1 MQSNTRINSEF
12 FLQYKDKFE
21 LKRIRILKK
30 TREWE
35 LVISLKGLILISELN
50 KIEAQISEYYGLNRV
65 RTVIEDSLVSIGAEE
80 FIASHWEDLKS
91 VIIANNPSFTGF
103 LMNTNLHHENST
115 LKLIVA
121 SKEAASYLISKKC
134 HSIVAQYIKD
144 YFNINSQV
152 LICFNEE
159 DKLCSDEYMKCYLE
173 EENKIVAEALKPSQ
187 GNKDGKDKAKER
199 KDAIIMGRVFNDIPI
214 SIVSI
219 TEDSGRVAIQG
230 SIFNTEVKTLNN
242 GKTIIVFN
250 ITDNTN
256 SITAKIFIKEEN
268 DTAKLVENITNGR
281 YVRVKGDIQYDTY
294 IKELVI
300 FPNNIVEA
308 EKTIRLDNS
317 DEKRVELHA
326 HTGMSSMDGI
336 CSATDL
342 VKRAKEWGHKAI
354 AITDHGVVQAF
365 PEAYEASKK
374 HGVKVIY
381 GVEAYFV
388 NDGAPIVYNSGSRSF
403 DDEFI
408 VFDIETTGLYP
419 MKDRITE
426 IGAVKI
432 RQGQL
437 VDRFSELI
445 NPEMPI
451 PDNITK
457 LTGITNAMV
466 RDKDTIKE
474 VLPRFLEFV
483 GSSPLIAHNASF
495 DCGFIRAKAG
505 ELGLTVSN
513 VSIDTLQLSRMLLP
527 ELKKHKLN
535 LVCEHLGISLENHH
549 RAADDAEATAQMM
562 LKFIE
567 IMRDKGIQNVE
578 DINKL
583 ASGEGSYKKL
593 DSYHIILLVK
603 NMTGLRNLYKLI
615 SMAHLDYFY
624 KKPRIP
630 KSLLMQ
636 YREGLIIGSACEAGE
651 VFRSMLNNADENT
664 ITENARFYD
673 YLEIQ
678 PNGNNEFLF
687 RNGKLANKGELEA
700 INKRIV
706 ELGKKLNKLV
716 VATGDVHFLEPED
729 EVYRRII
736 MAGQGY
742 SDADEQAPLY
752 FKSTDEMLE
761 EFKYLGKEIAHSVV
775 IENPNKI
782 LEQIDD
788 IIPIP
793 EQTYPPKIEGAEDQ
807 IREMTMTKVHS
818 VYGEVLPEV
827 VVKRLDKEL
836 NSIIN
841 NGYAVLYLIAQ
852 KLVAKSLKDGYL
864 VGSRGSVGSSFVATM
879 CDITE
884 VNPLPPH
891 YLCPNCKHSHFFLDG
906 SVESG
911 ADLTDMDCPKCG
923 TVLRKEG
930 HDIPFEMF
938 LGFDGDKEP
947 DIDLNFAGEYQP
959 EAHKYTEELFG
970 KGYVSRAGTI
980 GTIADKTAYGYIIK
994 YYEAKGIKV
1003 NSAEMNRLIQGC
1015 TGIKRTTG
1023 QHPGGVMIVP
1033 NYTDI
1038 YNFTPIQRPADD
1050 TGSSIITTHF
1060 DYHSISGRLLKLDIL
1075 GHDVPSIIRMLEDIT
1090 GFGVNNIPLDD
1101 PKTMS
1106 LFTTTEALNANL
1118 DEIDCKV
1125 GSLGIPEFGTK
1136 FVRQMLI
1143 DTQPKTFAELVRI
1156 SGLSHGTDVWL
1167 NNAQDLIKSGTTN
1180 LKGVISTR
1188 DDIMLFLLHKGVK
1201 PKTSFKIA
1209 EDVRKGKGLTAEY
1222 EEAMREQ
1229 SIPDWYIQSCKTV
1242 KYLFPKAH
1250 ATAYVM
1256 MSFRIAYYKINYPE
1270 AFYATYFTVKLD
1282 DFDADML
1289 TRGIDVVK
1297 AKWIEID
1304 RLGNN
1309 ATTKEKNL
1317 MTLLE
1322 SVYEMYSRGIK
1333 LLPVDL
1339 YKSDASKFIVT
1350 ENGILPPLGSLQ
1362 GVGTNAAQNIVNT
1375 RQDSNYISMDDL
1387 RERAKVSK
1395 TVIEIM
1401 KNHGCLSGI
1410 PESNQLS
1417 LFSAGGGLEV

>member
-1 MQSNTRINSEF
+1 MQKDTKLESNL
-12 FLQYKDKFE
+12 FLQYRDKFE
-21 LKRIRILKK
+21 LKKIKILKK
-30 TREWE
+30 AREWE
-35 LVISLKGLILISELN
+35 LVISLKRLVSISELN
-50 KIEAQISEYYGLNRV
+50 KIEAQVTEHYGLSRTRITIEESSV
-65 RTVIEDSLVSIGAEE
+65 RIDIDE
-80 FIASHWEDLKS
+80 FIDSHWEDLKS
-91 VIIANNPSFTGF
+91 AIIANNPSFTGF
-103 LMNTNLHHENST
+103 LMNSEISHENNT
-115 LKLIVA
+115 IKLIA
-121 SKEAASYLISKKC
+121 PSKEAAEYLTSRKC
-134 HSIVAQYIKD
+134 HSIAAQYIKD
-144 YFNINSQV
+144 YFNIDAQV
-152 LICFNEE
+152 VICFNEE
-159 DKLCSDEYMKCYLE
+159 EMLCSDEYLKCYFE
-173 EENKIVAEALKPSQ
+173 EENKIVAEALKPKKGDSR
-187 GNKDGKDKAKER
+187 KDNTKER
-199 KDAIIMGRVFNDIPI
+199 KDAVIMGRPFNDIPI
-214 SIVSI
+214 SIASI

-242 GKTIIVFN
+242 GKTIIIFN

-256 SITAKIFIKEEN
+256 SITGKIFIREEN
-268 DTAKLVENITNGR
+268 DTAKLVENIKDGR
-281 YVRVKGDIQYDTY
+281 YVRIKGDIQYDQF

-300 FPNNIVEA
+300 FPNSIIEA
-308 EKTIRLDNS
+308 EKTVRLDNA
-317 DEKRVELHA
+317 EGKRVELHA
-326 HTGMSSMDGI
+326 HTGMSTMDGVS
-336 CSATDL
+336 SATDL
-342 VKRAKEWGHKAI
+342 IKRAKEWGHKGI
-354 AITDHGVVQAF
+354 AITDHGVVQAY

-374 HGVKVIY
+374 YGIKVIY
-381 GVEAYFV
+381 GVEGYFV
-388 NDGAPIVYNSGSRSF
+388 NDGIPIVYNPGRIRL
-403 DDEFI
+403 DNELI
-408 VFDIETTGLYP
+408 VFDLETTGLSP
-419 MKDRITE
+419 IRDRITE

-432 RQGQL
+432 KQGKIT
-437 VDRFSELI
+437 DEFSELI
-445 NPEMPI
+445 NPEIPI

-457 LTGITNAMV
+457 LTGITDAMV
-466 RDKDTIKE
+466 KDKETIKE
-474 VLPRFLEFV
+474 ILPRFLEFV
-483 GSSPLIAHNASF
+483 GDSPLIAHNAGF
-495 DCGFIRAKAG
+495 DSGFIRAKAG
-505 ELGLTVSN
+505 ELGLN
-513 VSIDTLQLSRMLLP
+513 VDNVVIDTLQLSRILLP

-535 LVCEHLGISLENHH
+535 IVCEHLGISLENHH
-549 RAADDAEATAQMM
+549 RAADDAAATAEIM

-567 IMRDKGIQNVE
+567 MMKDKGIKDVA
-578 DINKL
+578 DINSL
-583 ASGEGSYKKL
+583 ASSAESYKSKE
-593 DSYHIILLVK
+593 SYHIILLVK
-603 NMTGLRNLYKLI
+603 NMTGLRNLYQLVSK
-615 SMAHLDYFY
+615 AHLDCFY

-651 VFRSMLNNADENT
+651 VFRNILNNLDENT

-678 PNGNNEFLF
+678 PNGNNEFLL
-687 RNGKLANKGELEA
+687 RNGKLSNKGQLDA

-706 ELGKKLNKLV
+706 ELGRKLNKPV

-729 EVYRRII
+729 EIYRRII

-752 FKSTDEMLE
+752 FKSTDEMLQ
-761 EFKYLGKEIAHSVV
+761 EFKYLGEETAVKVV
-775 IENPNKI
+775 VENPNKI

-793 EQTYPPKIEGAEDQ
+793 EETYPPKIEGAEEQ
-807 IREMTMTKVHS
+807 IREMTMKKAHLM
-818 VYGEVLPEV
+818 YGDVLPEV
-827 VVKRLDKEL
+827 VEKRLEKEL

-841 NGYAVLYLIAQ
+841 HGYAVLYLIAQ
-852 KLVAKSLKDGYL
+852 KLVTKSLSDGYL

-891 YLCPNCKHSHFFLDG
+891 YLCPKCKYVHFFLDG
-906 SVESG
+906 SVASG
-911 ADLTDMDCPKCG
+911 ADLPDNICPECG
-923 TVLRKEG
+923 TVLKKEG

-970 KGYVSRAGTI
+970 KGYVFRAGTI
-980 GTIADKTAYGYIIK
+980 GTIAEKTAYGYIKK
-994 YYEAKGIKV
+994 YYEEKGIKV
-1003 NSAEMNRLIQGC
+1003 NNAEMNRLIKGC

-1038 YNFTPIQRPADD
+1038 FNFTPIQRPADD
-1050 TGSSIITTHF
+1050 TTSSIITTHF

-1090 GFGVNNIPLDD
+1090 GFSVNNIPLDD
-1101 PKTMS
+1101 QKTMS
-1106 LFTTTEALNANL
+1106 LFTSTEALGINL

-1136 FVRQMLI
+1136 FVRQMLM

-1167 NNAQDLIKSGTTN
+1167 NNAQDLIKNGTTT

-1188 DDIMLFLLHKGVK
+1188 DDIMLFLIYKGVAN
-1201 PKTSFKIA
+1201 KTSFKIA
-1209 EDVRKGKGLTAEY
+1209 ENVRKGKGLTPEY
-1222 EEAMREQ
+1222 EKDMREHD
-1229 SIPDWYIQSCKTV
+1229 IPDWYIQSCKTV

-1256 MSFRIAYYKINYPE
+1256 MSFRIAYYKVYYPE
-1270 AFYATYFTVKLD
+1270 AFYATYYTVKLD
-1282 DFDADML
+1282 DFDADLM
-1289 TRGIDVVK
+1289 TKGIDAIK

-1309 ATTKEKNL
+1309 ATAKEKNL

-1322 SVYEMYSRGIK
+1322 SVYEMYLRDIK
-1333 LLPVDL
+1333 LLKVDL
-1339 YKSDASKFIVT
+1339 YKSDANKFTVT
-1350 ENGILPPLGSLQ
+1350 EDGILPPLASLQ
-1362 GVGTNAAQNIVNT
+1362 GVGTSAAQNIAAA
-1375 RQDSNYISMDDL
+1375 RQESSFISMDDL

-1395 TVIEIM
+1395 TVVEIL
-1401 KNHGCLSGI
+1401 KNHGCLNGL

-1417 LFSAGGGLEV
+1417 LFSAGGVLEV

>member
-1 MQSNTRINSEF
+1 MQSSMKKESDF
-12 FLQYKDKFE
+12 FLRYQDKFE
-21 LKRIRILKK
+21 LKKIRIMKK
-30 TREWE
+30 VREWE
-35 LVISLKGLILISELN
+35 IIIGLKELISISELC
-50 KIEAQISEYYGLNRV
+50 KIEAQISDYYGLNKVRV
-65 RTVIEDSLVSIGAEE
+65 VVEESAVKIGIDK
-80 FIASHWEDLKS
+80 FIDSHWEDLKS
-91 VIIANNPSFTGF
+91 VIITNNPSFTGF
-103 LMNTNLHHENST
+103 LMNTVIYHENGT
-115 LKLIVA
+115 IKLKAA
-121 SKEAASYLISKKC
+121 SKEAAGYLMSKKC
-134 HSIVAQYIKD
+134 HSIVAQYIKN
-144 YFNINSQV
+144 YFNIDSQV
-152 LICFNEE
+152 VICFNEE
-159 DKLCSDEYMKCYLE
+159 EKLCSDEYLKCYFE
-173 EENKIVAEALKPSQ
+173 EENKIVAEALKPKK
-187 GNKDGKDKAKER
+187 GDNGKDKAKER
-199 KDAIIMGRVFNDIPI
+199 KDAVIMGRPFNDIPVSI
-214 SIVSI
+214 SSI
-219 TEDSGRVAIQG
+219 TEDSGRVTIQG

-242 GKTIIVFN
+242 GKTIIIFN

-256 SITAKIFIKEEN
+256 SITAKIFIREEN

-281 YVRVKGDIQYDTY
+281 YVRIKGDIQYDQF

-300 FPNNIVEA
+300 FPNNILEA
-308 EKTIRLDNS
+308 EKTVRLDNAE
-317 DEKRVELHA
+317 EKRIELHA
-326 HTGMSSMDGI
+326 HTGMSAMDGI

-342 VKRAKEWGHKAI
+342 IKRAKEWGHKAI

-381 GVEAYFV
+381 GVEGYFV
-388 NDGAPIVYNSGSRSF
+388 NDGVPIVYNPGSRSF

-408 VFDIETTGLYP
+408 VFDIETTGLSSA
-419 MKDRITE
+419 KDKITE

-432 RQGQL
+432 RQGKL

-445 NPEMPI
+445 NPQIPI

-457 LTGITNAMV
+457 LTGITDAMV
-466 RDKDTIKE
+466 KDKETIKE
-474 VLPRFLEFV
+474 ILPRFLKFA
-483 GSSPLIAHNASF
+483 GDSPLIAHNAGF

-505 ELGLTVSN
+505 ELGLTVGN
-513 VSIDTLQLSRMLLP
+513 VVIDTLQLSRILLP

-535 LVCEHLGISLENHH
+535 IVCEHLGISLENHH
-549 RAADDAEATAQMM
+549 RAADDAEATAEMM

-567 IMRDKGIQNVE
+567 MMQDKGIKDVA
-578 DINKL
+578 DINRL
-583 ASGEGSYKKL
+583 ATAEGSYKAKE
-593 DSYHIILLVK
+593 SYHIILLVK
-603 NMTGLRNLYKLI
+603 NMTGLKNLYKLI

-636 YREGLIIGSACEAGE
+636 YRDGLIIGSACEAGE
-651 VFRSMLNNADENT
+651 VFRNILNNSDENT
-664 ITENARFYD
+664 ILENARFYD

-678 PNGNNEFLF
+678 PSGNNEFLL
-687 RNGKLANKGELEA
+687 RNGKLSNKGQLEA
-700 INKRIV
+700 INKRIL
-706 ELGKKLNKLV
+706 ELGRKLNKPV
-716 VATGDVHFLEPED
+716 VGTGDVHFLEPED

-761 EFKYLGKEIAHSVV
+761 EFNYLGKETAYNVV
-775 IENPNKI
+775 VENPNRI
-782 LEQIDD
+782 LEQIED

-793 EQTYPPKIEGAEDQ
+793 EETYPPKIEGAEEQ
-807 IREMTMTKVHS
+807 IREMTMKKVHQL
-818 VYGEVLPEV
+818 YGEELPEV
-827 VVKRLDKEL
+827 VVKRLEKEL

-852 KLVAKSLKDGYL
+852 KLVAKSLSDGYL

-891 YLCPNCKHSHFFLDG
+891 YLCPKCKYVHFFLDG
-906 SVESG
+906 SIESG
-911 ADLTDMDCPKCG
+911 ADLSDKNCPECG
-923 TVLRKEG
+923 TILKKEG

-970 KGYVSRAGTI
+970 KGYVFRAGTI
-980 GTIADKTAYGYIIK
+980 GTIAEKTAYGYIKK
-994 YYEAKGIKV
+994 YYEEKSIKV
-1003 NSAEMNRLIQGC
+1003 NNAEMNRLVQGC

-1050 TGSSIITTHF
+1050 TGSNIITTHF

-1090 GFGVNNIPLDD
+1090 GFGVNDIPLDD
-1101 PKTMS
+1101 QKTMS
-1106 LFTTTEALNANL
+1106 LFTSTEALGISL

-1167 NNAQDLIKSGTTN
+1167 NNAQDLIRNGTTT
-1180 LKGVISTR
+1180 LKGVIATR
-1188 DDIMLFLLHKGVK
+1188 DDIMLFLIYKGVK

-1209 EDVRKGKGLTAEY
+1209 ENVRKGKGLTAEY

-1229 SIPDWYIQSCKTV
+1229 NIPDWYIQSCKTV

-1256 MSFRIAYYKINYPE
+1256 MSFRVAYYKVNYPE
-1270 AFYATYFTVKLD
+1270 AFYATYYTVKLD
-1282 DFDADML
+1282 DFDADLL
-1289 TRGIDVVK
+1289 TKGVDAVK
-1297 AKWIEID
+1297 EKWIELD

-1322 SVYEMYSRGIK
+1322 SVYEMYLRGIK

-1339 YKSDASKFIVT
+1339 YKSDANKFLVT
-1350 ENGILPPLGSLQ
+1350 EEGILPPLGSLQ
-1362 GVGTNAAQNIVNT
+1362 GVGASAAQNIVNT
-1375 RQDSNYISMDDL
+1375 RAESSFISMDDL

-1395 TVIEIM
+1395 TVIEIL
-1401 KNHGCLSGI
+1401 KNHGCLKGL

-1417 LFSAGGGLEV
+1417 LFSTI

>member
-1 MQSNTRINSEF
+1 MLSGAKLNSEF

-21 LKRIRILKK
+21 LKKIRIMKK
-30 TREWE
+30 AREWE
-35 LVISLKGLILISELN
+35 LVISLKSLISISELN
-50 KIEAQISEYYGLNRV
+50 KIEKQIAGYCGLNGV
-65 RTVIEDSLVSIGAEE
+65 RMIIEESAVNIGADE

-103 LMNTNLHHENST
+103 LMDSSVYNENGT
-115 LKLIVA
+115 IKLKVA
-121 SKEAASYLISKKC
+121 SKEAASYLMSKKC

-144 YFNINSQV
+144 YFNIEAQV
-152 LICFNEE
+152 MICFNEE
-159 DKLCSDEYMKCYLE
+159 ERLCSDEYLKCYIE
-173 EENKIVAEALKPSQ
+173 EENKIVAEALKN
-187 GNKDGKDKAKER
+187 NKSDSKDKAKER
-199 KDAIIMGRVFNDIPI
+199 KDAVIMGRPFNDIPI
-214 SIVSI
+214 SIAAI
-219 TEDSGRVAIQG
+219 TEASGRVTIQG

-242 GKTIIVFN
+242 GKTIIIFN

-256 SITAKIFIKEEN
+256 SITAKIFCKEEN
-268 DTAKLVENITNGR
+268 DTAKLIDNITNGR
-281 YVRVKGDIQYDTY
+281 YVRIKGDIQYDQF

-308 EKTIRLDNS
+308 EKAVRLDTS
-317 DEKRVELHA
+317 EEKRVELHA

-342 VKRAKEWGHKAI
+342 IKRAKAWGHKAI
-354 AITDHGVVQAF
+354 AITDHGVVQAY

-374 HGVKVIY
+374 HGIKVIY
-381 GVEAYFV
+381 GVEGYFV
-388 NDGAPIVYNSGSRSF
+388 NDGVPIVYNPGSRSF
-403 DDEFI
+403 DDELV

-426 IGAVKI
+426 IGAVKVK
-432 RQGQL
+432 QGQ
-437 VDRFSELI
+437 VIDRFSELI
-445 NPEMPI
+445 NPEIPI
-451 PDNITK
+451 PDNIIK
-457 LTGITNAMV
+457 LTGITDVMV
-466 RDKDTIKE
+466 KGKDTIKE
-474 VLPRFLEFV
+474 VLPRFLEFA
-483 GSSPLIAHNASF
+483 GDAPLVAHNASF
-495 DCGFIRAKAG
+495 DTGFIRAKAR
-505 ELGLTVSN
+505 EMGLEVNN
-513 VSIDTLQLSRMLLP
+513 VVIDTLQLSRKLLT

-535 LVCEHLGISLENHH
+535 LVCEYLGISLDNHH
-549 RAADDAEATAQMM
+549 RAADDAEATAGVM

-567 IMRDKGIQNVE
+567 IMRDKGIN
-578 DINKL
+578 DISEINRL
-583 ASGEGSYKKL
+583 ASGEDSYKAKE
-593 DSYHIILLVK
+593 SYHIVLLVK
-603 NMTGLRNLYKLI
+603 NMIGLKNLYKLI
-615 SMAHLDYFY
+615 SMAHLDFFY
-624 KKPRIP
+624 KKPRLT
-630 KSLLMQ
+630 KSVLMQ

-651 VFRSMLNNADENT
+651 IFRNILNNADDNT
-664 ITENARFYD
+664 IMENARFYD

-678 PNGNNEFLF
+678 PSGNNEFLL

-700 INKRIV
+700 INKRII
-706 ELGKKLNKLV
+706 ELGRKLQKPV

-761 EFKYLGKEIAHSVV
+761 EFKYLGKETAYEAVV
-775 IENPNKI
+775 TNPNRI
-782 LEQIDD
+782 LEQIED

-793 EQTYPPKIEGAEDQ
+793 EETYPPKIEGAEEQ
-807 IREMTMTKVHS
+807 IRDMTMKKVHE
-818 VYGEVLPEV
+818 VYGEELPEV
-827 VVKRLDKEL
+827 VVKRLEKEL

-852 KLVAKSLKDGYL
+852 KLVAKSLNDGYL

-879 CDITE
+879 SGITE

-891 YLCPNCKHSHFFLDG
+891 YLCPNCKYSHFILDG
-906 SVESG
+906 SIESG
-911 ADLTDMDCPKCG
+911 ADLPDDNCPKCG
-923 TVLRKEG
+923 TVLIKEG

-938 LGFDGDKEP
+938 LGFEGDKEP

-970 KGYVSRAGTI
+970 KGYVFRAGTI
-980 GTIADKTAYGYIIK
+980 GTIAEKTAYGYIKK
-994 YYEAKGIKV
+994 YFDEKGLKV
-1003 NSAEMNRLIQGC
+1003 NNAEMNRLVQGC

-1101 PKTMS
+1101 QKTMS
-1106 LFTTTEALNANL
+1106 LFTSSEALGVSL
-1118 DEIDCKV
+1118 DEIDCQV

-1167 NNAQDLIKSGTTN
+1167 NNAQDLIKNGTTN

-1188 DDIMLFLLHKGVK
+1188 DDIMLFLIYKGVK

-1209 EDVRKGKGLTAEY
+1209 EDVRKGKGVKPEY
-1222 EEAMREQ
+1222 EEAMKEQ
-1229 SIPDWYIQSCKTV
+1229 GIPDWYIQSCKTV

-1256 MSFRIAYYKINYPE
+1256 MSFRIAYYKVYYPE

-1282 DFDADML
+1282 DFDADLMA
-1289 TRGIDVVK
+1289 RGVDAVK

-1322 SVYEMYSRGIK
+1322 SVYEMYLRGIK

-1339 YKSDASKFIVT
+1339 YKSHASKFLVT
-1350 ENGILPPLGSLQ
+1350 EEGILPPLGSLQ
-1362 GVGTNAAQNIVNT
+1362 GVGVNAAQNIVNT
-1375 RQDSNYISMDDL
+1375 RQESSFISMDDL

-1401 KNHGCLSGI
+1401 KNHGCLNGL

-1417 LFSAGGGLEV
+1417 LFSAGVGLEA

>member
-1 MQSNTRINSEF
+1 MQSSTKLNSDF

-21 LKRIRILKK
+21 LKKIRIMKK
-30 TREWE
+30 AREWE
-35 LVISLKGLILISELN
+35 LIIGLKGLISISELN
-50 KIEAQISEYYGLNRV
+50 KIENRIAEYYELNRV
-65 RTVIEDSLVSIGAEE
+65 HIVIEESAVRIGADE
-80 FIASHWEDLKS
+80 FVDSHWEDLKS

-103 LMNTNLHHENST
+103 LMDTKIEHENNAI
-115 LKLIVA
+115 KLTA
-121 SKEAASYLISKKC
+121 PSKEAASYLMSKKC

-144 YFNINSQV
+144 YFNINLQV
-152 LICFNEE
+152 MICFNEE
-159 DKLCSDEYMKCYLE
+159 EKLCSEDYLKCYLE
-173 EENKIVAEALKPSQ
+173 EENRIVAEALKP
-187 GNKDGKDKAKER
+187 NKSDNSKDRAKER
-199 KDAIIMGRVFNDIPI
+199 KDAVIMGRPFNDIP
-214 SIVSI
+214 VSI
-219 TEDSGRVAIQG
+219 SSIKEDSGRVAVQG

-242 GKTIIVFN
+242 GKTIIIFN

-281 YVRVKGDIQYDTY
+281 YVRIKGDIQYDQF

-300 FPNNIVEA
+300 FPQSIVEA
-308 EKTIRLDNS
+308 EKTVRMDTS
-317 DEKRVELHA
+317 EEKRIELHA
-326 HTGMSSMDGI
+326 HTGMSTMDGI
-336 CSATDL
+336 CGASDL
-342 VKRAKEWGHKAI
+342 VKRAKAWGHKAI

-365 PEAYEASKK
+365 PEAFEASKK
-374 HGVKVIY
+374 HGLKVIY
-381 GVEAYFV
+381 GVEGYFV
-388 NDGAPIVYNSGSRSF
+388 NDGAPIVYNPGSRSL

-408 VFDIETTGLYP
+408 VFDIETTGLSSI
-419 MKDRITE
+419 KDRITE

-432 RQGQL
+432 RQGKL

-445 NPEMPI
+445 NPGIPI
-451 PDNITK
+451 PDNIVK
-457 LTGITNAMV
+457 LTGITDEMV
-466 RDKDTIKE
+466 KDKETIKE
-474 VLPRFLEFV
+474 ILPKFLEFV
-483 GSSPLIAHNASF
+483 GDSPLVAHNASF

-505 ELGLTVSN
+505 ELGVTLSN
-513 VSIDTLQLSRMLLP
+513 VVIDTLQLSRILLP

-535 LVCEHLGISLENHH
+535 IICDHLGISLENHH
-549 RAADDAEATAQMM
+549 RAADDAEATSLVM
-562 LKFIE
+562 LKFVE
-567 IMRDKGIQNVE
+567 MMKDKGIHNVG

-583 ASGEGSYKKL
+583 ASAEGSYKKL
-593 DSYHIILLVK
+593 ESYHIILLVK
-603 NMTGLRNLYKLI
+603 NMTGLKNLYKLI

-630 KSLLMQ
+630 KSVLMQ

-651 VFRSMLNNADENT
+651 VFRSILNNADENT
-664 ITENARFYD
+664 IIENARFYD

-678 PNGNNEFLF
+678 PNGNNEFLL
-687 RNGKLANKGELEA
+687 RNGKLSSKEQLET
-700 INKRIV
+700 INKRII
-706 ELGKKLNKLV
+706 ELGRKLNKLV

-729 EVYRRII
+729 EIYRRII

-752 FKSTDEMLE
+752 FKSTNEMLE
-761 EFKYLGKEIAHSVV
+761 EFKYLGKETANAVV
-775 IENPNKI
+775 VENPNKI
-782 LEQIDD
+782 LEQIED

-793 EQTYPPKIEGAEDQ
+793 EETYPPKIEGAEGQ
-807 IREMTMTKVHS
+807 IKEMTMKKAHAL
-818 VYGEVLPEV
+818 YGEELPEV
-827 VVKRLDKEL
+827 VVKRLEKEL

-852 KLVAKSLKDGYL
+852 KLVTKSLSDGYL

-891 YLCPNCKHSHFFLDG
+891 YLCPDCKHVEFFLDG
-906 SVESG
+906 SVASG
-911 ADLTDMDCPKCG
+911 ADLQDKNCPECG
-923 TVLRKEG
+923 AVYRKEG

-938 LGFDGDKEP
+938 LGFEGDKEP

-970 KGYVSRAGTI
+970 KGYVFRAGTI
-980 GTIADKTAYGYIIK
+980 GTIAEKTAYGYIKK
-994 YYEAKGIKV
+994 YYEERGIKV
-1003 NSAEMNRLIQGC
+1003 NNAEMNRLVQGC

-1033 NYTDI
+1033 NYTEI
-1038 YNFTPIQRPADD
+1038 YNFTPIQHPADD

-1090 GFGVNNIPLDD
+1090 GTNVYDIPLDD
-1101 PKTMS
+1101 RKTMS
-1106 LFTTTEALNANL
+1106 LFTSAEALGINL
-1118 DEIDCKV
+1118 DEIDCQV

-1136 FVRQMLI
+1136 FVRQMLM

-1167 NNAQDLIKSGTTN
+1167 NNAQDLIKAGTTN

-1188 DDIMLFLLHKGVK
+1188 DDIMLYLIQKGVAN
-1201 PKTSFKIA
+1201 KTSFKIA
-1209 EDVRKGKGLTAEY
+1209 ENVRKGKGLTPEY
-1222 EEAMREQ
+1222 EEDMRAHDV
-1229 SIPDWYIQSCKTV
+1229 PDWYIQSCKTV

-1256 MSFRIAYYKINYPE
+1256 MSFRVAYYKVYYPE
-1270 AFYATYFTVKLD
+1270 AFYATYYTVKLD
-1282 DFDADML
+1282 DFDADLL
-1289 TRGIDVVK
+1289 TKGIDAVK

-1322 SVYEMYSRGIK
+1322 SVYEMYLRGIK

-1339 YKSDASKFIVT
+1339 YKSDASKFLVT
-1350 ENGILPPLGSLQ
+1350 EEGILPPLGSLQ
-1362 GVGTNAAQNIVNT
+1362 GVGTNAAQNIVNA
-1375 RQDSNYISMDDL
+1375 RQESSFISMDDI

-1395 TVIEIM
+1395 TVIEIL
-1401 KNHGCLSGI
+1401 KNHGCLKDL

-1417 LFSAGGGLEV
+1417 LFSNI

>member
-1 MQSNTRINSEF
+1 MDKSF
-12 FLQYKDKFE
+12 FLQYKDRFE
-21 LKRIRILKK
+21 IKRIRVMKK
-30 TREWE
+30 AKEWE
-35 LVISLKGLILISELN
+35 LCINLKELVPLPELN
-50 KIEAQISEYYGLNRV
+50 GIEAQIAEFYGLNRA
-65 RTVIEDSLVSIGAEE
+65 RLVVEASTLDVNPAGLAM
-80 FIASHWEDLKS
+80 SHWEELKKILS
-91 VIIANNPSFTGF
+91 VNNPSFTGF
-103 LMNTNLHHENST
+103 LMDSSIQLEEGHVRLNVPSR
-115 LKLIVA
+115 
-121 SKEAASYLISKKC
+121 EAADYLASRKC
-134 HSIVAQYIKD
+134 GNILSQYLKD
-144 YFNINSQV
+144 YFNIDSRV
-152 LICFNEE
+152 TICFNEE
-159 DKLCSDEYMKCYLE
+159 DKLCAEEYLKCYFE
-173 EENKIVAEALKPSQ
+173 EENKIVSELLKPKN
-187 GNKDGKDKAKER
+187 GGKDKAKER
-199 KDAIIMGRVFNDIPI
+199 NDIVIMGRAFNDIP
-214 SIVSI
+214 VSI
-219 TEDSGRVAIQG
+219 SSIAEDSGRVTIQG
-230 SIFNTEVKTLNN
+230 TIFNTEVKNLNN
-242 GKTIIVFN
+242 GKTIIIFN

-268 DTAKLVENITNGR
+268 DTAKLVENITKDR
-281 YVRVKGDIQYDTY
+281 YVRIKGDIQYDTF

-300 FPNNIVEA
+300 FPINIVEA
-308 EKTIRLDNS
+308 TRIIRTDNS
-317 DEKRVELHA
+317 EEKRIELHA
-326 HTGMSSMDGI
+326 HTGMSTMDGI

-342 VKRAKEWGHKAI
+342 ILRAKTWGHKAI
-354 AITDHGVVQAF
+354 AITDHGVVQAY
-365 PEAYEASKK
+365 PEAFEASKK

-381 GVEAYFV
+381 GVEGYYV
-388 NDGAPIVYNSGSRSF
+388 NDGVPIVYNPGNRSF
-403 DDEFI
+403 EDEFV
-408 VFDIETTGLYP
+408 VFDIETTGLSAV
-419 MKDRITE
+419 KDRITE

-432 RQGQL
+432 KNGQL

-451 PDNITK
+451 PDNIIK

-466 RDKDTIKE
+466 KDKATISE
-474 VLPRFLEFV
+474 ILPRFLQFV
-483 GSSPLIAHNASF
+483 GDAPLIAHNASF
-495 DCGFIRAKAG
+495 DTGFIRVKAK
-505 ELGLTVSN
+505 ELGRAVN
-513 VSIDTLQLSRMLLP
+513 NIVIDTLQLSRLLLTG
-527 ELKKHKLN
+527 LKRHKLN
-535 LVCEHLGISLENHH
+535 LVCEYLGISLENHH
-549 RAADDAEATAQMM
+549 RAADDAEATAEIM
-562 LKFIE
+562 LKFISILKE
-567 IMRDKGIQNVE
+567 KGIKDVA
-578 DINKL
+578 DINSL
-583 ASGEGSYKKL
+583 TAPEGSYKKL

-603 NMTGLRNLYKLI
+603 NMTGLKNLYKLI
-615 SMAHLDYFY
+615 SMSHLDYFY

-636 YREGLIIGSACEAGE
+636 YKEGLIIGSACEAGE
-651 VFRSMLNNADENT
+651 IFRNILNSVDENT
-664 ITENARFYD
+664 LIENVRFYD

-678 PNGNNEFLF
+678 PNGNNEFLL
-687 RNGKLANKGELEA
+687 RTGRLSNKGELEA
-700 INKRIV
+700 INRRIV
-706 ELGKKLNKLV
+706 ELGRKLNKPV

-729 EVYRRII
+729 EIYRRII

-761 EFKYLGKEIAHSVV
+761 EFKYLGKETAHEVV
-775 IENPNKI
+775 VENPNRI
-782 LEQIDD
+782 FEQIED

-793 EQTYPPKIEGAEDQ
+793 EETYPPKIEGAEDQ
-807 IREMTMTKVHS
+807 IKEMTMKKVHEI
-818 VYGEVLPEV
+818 YGDSLHEVI
-827 VVKRLDKEL
+827 VKRLEKEL

-841 NGYAVLYLIAQ
+841 HGYAVLYLIAQ
-852 KLVAKSLKDGYL
+852 KLVSKSNSDGYL

-891 YLCPNCKHSHFFLDG
+891 YLCPNCKYVHFFTDG

-911 ADLTDMDCPKCG
+911 ADLADKECPECG
-923 TVLRKEG
+923 GVLKKEG

-970 KGYVSRAGTI
+970 KGYVFRAGTI
-980 GTIADKTAYGYIIK
+980 GTIAEKTAYGYIKK
-994 YYEAKGIKV
+994 YYEERGIKI
-1003 NSAEMNRLIQGC
+1003 NNAEMNRLVQGC

-1075 GHDVPSIIRMLEDIT
+1075 GHDVPSIIRMLEDMT
-1090 GFGVNNIPLDD
+1090 GFNVNNIPLDD
-1101 PKTMS
+1101 EKTMS
-1106 LFTTTEALNANL
+1106 LFTSTEALGVEL
-1118 DEIDCKV
+1118 EEIDCAV

-1167 NNAQDLIKSGTTN
+1167 NNAQDLIRSGTAT
-1180 LKGVISTR
+1180 LKEVIATR
-1188 DDIMLFLLHKGVK
+1188 DDIMLYLLHKGVQ
-1201 PKTSFKIA
+1201 PKTSFKTA
-1209 EDVRKGKGLTAEY
+1209 ENVRKGKGLTPEF
-1222 EEAMREQ
+1222 EEAMREKGV
-1229 SIPDWYIQSCKTV
+1229 PDWYIQSCKTV

-1256 MSFRIAYYKINYPE
+1256 MSFRIAYYKVYYPE

-1282 DFDADML
+1282 DFDADL
-1289 TRGIDVVK
+1289 VVKGKDSVK

-1317 MTLLE
+1317 MTVLE
-1322 SVYEMYSRGIK
+1322 VAYEMYLRDIR

-1339 YKSDASKFIVT
+1339 YKSAADKFLVT
-1350 ENGILPPLGSLQ
+1350 GEGILPPLGSLQ
-1362 GVGTNAAQNIVNT
+1362 GLGASAAQNIVST
-1375 RQDSNYISMDDL
+1375 RQESGFISMDDL

-1401 KNHGCLSGI
+1401 KNHGCLDGL

-1417 LFSAGGGLEV
+1417 LFSVV

>member
-1 MQSNTRINSEF
+1 MKSGTKLASDF
-12 FLQYKDKFE
+12 FLQYRDKFE
-21 LKRIRILKK
+21 LKKIRVMKK
-30 TREWE
+30 AREWE
-35 LVISLKGLILISELN
+35 LVICLKELISISEMN
-50 KIEAQISEYYGLNRV
+50 KIEAKISEYYSLNKV
-65 RTVIEDSLVSIGAEE
+65 RIVIEESALNIGADE
-80 FIASHWEDLKS
+80 FINSHWEDLKS
-91 VIIANNPSFTGF
+91 VIISNNPSFTGF
-103 LMNTNLHHENST
+103 LMDTAICHENNT
-115 LKLIVA
+115 IKLMAA
-121 SKEAASYLISKKC
+121 SKEAVSYLMSRKC

-144 YFNINSQV
+144 YYNINSQV
-152 LICFNEE
+152 IICCNEE
-159 DKLCSDEYMKCYLE
+159 EKSCSDEYLKSYFE
-173 EENKIVAEALKPSQ
+173 EENKIAAEAMKPKK
-187 GNKDGKDKAKER
+187 GDNGKAKER
-199 KDAIIMGRVFNDIPI
+199 KDAVIMGRPFNDIPI
-214 SIVSI
+214 SIASI
-219 TEDSGRVAIQG
+219 TEDSGRVAVQG

-242 GKTIIVFN
+242 GKTIIIFN

-268 DTAKLVENITNGR
+268 DTAKLVENITTGR
-281 YVRVKGDIQYDTY
+281 YVRLKGDIQYDQF

-300 FPNNIVEA
+300 FPNNILGA
-308 EKTIRLDNS
+308 EKTVRLDNS
-317 DEKRVELHA
+317 EEKRIELHA
-326 HTGMSSMDGI
+326 HTGMSTMDGI
-336 CSATDL
+336 CGATDL
-342 VKRAKEWGHKAI
+342 IKRAKEWGHKAI

-374 HGVKVIY
+374 HGIKVIY
-381 GVEAYFV
+381 GVEGYFV
-388 NDGAPIVYNSGSRSF
+388 NDGVPIVYNPGSRSF

-408 VFDIETTGLYP
+408 VFDIETTGLSSIN
-419 MKDRITE
+419 DRITE
-426 IGAVKI
+426 IGAVKVK
-432 RQGQL
+432 QGQL

-445 NPEMPI
+445 NPGIPI
-451 PDNITK
+451 PDNIVK

-466 RDKDTIKE
+466 KDKETIKE
-474 VLPRFLEFV
+474 ILPRFLDFV
-483 GSSPLIAHNASF
+483 GNSPLIAHNASF

-513 VSIDTLQLSRMLLP
+513 VAIDTLQLSRILLP

-535 LVCEHLGISLENHH
+535 IVCEHLGISLENHH
-549 RAADDAEATAQMM
+549 RAADDAEATAEMM

-567 IMRDKGIQNVE
+567 MMKDKGIQNIE
-578 DINKL
+578 DINRL
-583 ASGEGSYKKL
+583 ATVEGSYKKL
-593 DSYHIILLVK
+593 ESYHIILLVK
-603 NMTGLRNLYKLI
+603 NMTGLKNLYKLI
-615 SMAHLDYFY
+615 SKAHLDFFY
-624 KKPRIP
+624 KKPRMP

-651 VFRSMLNNADENT
+651 VFRNILNNSDDNT
-664 ITENARFYD
+664 IIENARFYD

-678 PNGNNEFLF
+678 PNGNNDFLL
-687 RNGKLANKGELEA
+687 RNGKLSNKGQLEA
-700 INKRIV
+700 INKHIV
-706 ELGKKLNKLV
+706 ELGRKLNKPV

-729 EVYRRII
+729 EIYRRII

-761 EFKYLGKEIAHSVV
+761 EFKYLGKETAHAVV
-775 IENPNKI
+775 VENPNRI
-782 LEQIDD
+782 FEQIGD

-793 EQTYPPKIEGAEDQ
+793 EETYPPKIEGAEEQ
-807 IREMTMTKVHS
+807 IREMTMKKAHLL
-818 VYGEVLPEV
+818 YGEELPEV
-827 VVKRLDKEL
+827 VVKRLEKEL

-852 KLVAKSLKDGYL
+852 KLVAKSLSDGYL

-891 YLCPNCKHSHFFLDG
+891 YLCPKCKYVHFFLDG
-906 SVESG
+906 SIASG
-911 ADLTDMDCPKCG
+911 ADLTDKNCPECG
-923 TVLRKEG
+923 TALRKEG

-970 KGYVSRAGTI
+970 KGYVFRAGTI
-980 GTIADKTAYGYIIK
+980 GTIAEKTAYGYIKK
-994 YYEAKGIKV
+994 YYDEKGIKI
-1003 NSAEMNRLIQGC
+1003 NNAEMNRLVQGC

-1050 TGSSIITTHF
+1050 TGSNIITTHF

-1075 GHDVPSIIRMLEDIT
+1075 GHDVPSIIKMLESIT
-1090 GFGVNNIPLDD
+1090 GFSVNDIPLDD
-1101 PKTMS
+1101 QKTMS
-1106 LFTTTEALNANL
+1106 LFTSTEALGINL
-1118 DEIDCKV
+1118 DEIDCKA

-1167 NNAQDLIKSGTTN
+1167 NNAQDLIKNGTTN

-1188 DDIMLFLLHKGVK
+1188 DDIMLFLIYKGVK

-1209 EDVRKGKGLTAEY
+1209 ENVRKGKGLTPEY

-1256 MSFRIAYYKINYPE
+1256 MSFRVAYYKVYHPE

-1282 DFDADML
+1282 DFDADLL
-1289 TRGIDVVK
+1289 TKGIDCVK
-1297 AKWIEID
+1297 SKWIEID

-1322 SVYEMYSRGIK
+1322 SVYEMYLRGIK

-1350 ENGILPPLGSLQ
+1350 KEGLLPPLGSLQ

-1375 RQDSNYISMDDL
+1375 RQESSFISMDEL

-1401 KNHGCLSGI
+1401 KNHGCLKGL
-1410 PESNQLS
+1410 PENNQLS
-1417 LFSAGGGLEV
+1417 LFSASGGLEV

>member
-1 MQSNTRINSEF
+1 MQSSTKLDKSF
-12 FLQYKDKFE
+12 FLQYKDRFE
-21 LKRIRILKK
+21 IKKIRVMKK
-30 TREWE
+30 AKEWE
-35 LVISLKGLILISELN
+35 LCINMKKAVPLAELSN
-50 KIEAQISEYYGLNRV
+50 IEKQIADYYGLNKV
-65 RTVIEDSLVSIGAEE
+65 RIVVEESVTDMEPSELVL
-80 FIASHWEDLKS
+80 SHWEDMKKILLS
-91 VIIANNPSFTGF
+91 NNPSFTGF
-103 LMNTNLHHENST
+103 LMDST
-115 LKLIVA
+115 LQHEDGSIKLTVS
-121 SKEAASYLISKKC
+121 SKEAAGYLSSRKC
-134 HSIVAQYIKD
+134 ATILSQYFKD
-144 YFNINSQV
+144 YLSLDSQV
-152 LICFNEE
+152 SICFNEE
-159 DKLCSDEYMKCYLE
+159 DKLCDEEYLKCYLE
-173 EENKIVAEALKPSQ
+173 EENKIVAEVLKPKS
-187 GNKDGKDKAKER
+187 GSKEKAKER
-199 KDAIIMGRVFNDIPI
+199 TDVVIMGRAFNDIPI
-214 SIVSI
+214 SIASI
-219 TEDSGRVAIQG
+219 AEDSGRVTIQG
-230 SIFNTEVKTLNN
+230 TIFNTEVKNLNN
-242 GKTIIVFN
+242 GKTIIIFN

-256 SITAKIFIKEEN
+256 SITAKIFIKEEG
-268 DTAKLVENITNGR
+268 DTAKLVENITKGR
-281 YVRVKGDIQYDTY
+281 YVRIKGDIQYDPF

-308 EKTIRLDNS
+308 TRTVRTDSSE
-317 DEKRVELHA
+317 EKRIELHA

-342 VKRAKEWGHKAI
+342 ILRAKSWGHKAI

-365 PEAYEASKK
+365 PEAFEASKK

-381 GVEAYFV
+381 GVEGYYV
-388 NDGAPIVYNSGSRSF
+388 NDGVPIVFNPGNRSF
-403 DDEFI
+403 DDEFV
-408 VFDIETTGLYP
+408 VFDIETTGLSP
-419 MKDRITE
+419 VKDRITE

-432 RQGQL
+432 KNGQL

-445 NPEMPI
+445 NPEIPI
-451 PDNITK
+451 PDNIIK

-466 RDKDTIKE
+466 KDKETIRE
-474 VLPRFLEFV
+474 VLPRFLQFA
-483 GSSPLIAHNASF
+483 GDAPLVAHNAGF
-495 DCGFIRAKAG
+495 DTGFIRVKAG
-505 ELGLTVSN
+505 EMDIAVNNTV
-513 VSIDTLQLSRMLLP
+513 IDTLQLSRILLT
-527 ELKKHKLN
+527 ELKRHKLN
-535 LVCEHLGISLENHH
+535 LVCEYLGISLENHH
-549 RAADDAEATAQMM
+549 RAADDAEATAEVM
-562 LKFIE
+562 LKFIS
-567 IMRDKGIQNVE
+567 IMKDKGIKDVA
-578 DINKL
+578 DINRL
-583 ASGEGSYKKL
+583 TSPEGSYKKL

-603 NMTGLRNLYKLI
+603 NMTGLKNLYKLI

-630 KSLLMQ
+630 RSLLVQ
-636 YREGLIIGSACEAGE
+636 YREGLVIGSACEAGE
-651 VFRSMLNNADENT
+651 IFRNIMNNADENT
-664 ITENARFYD
+664 ILENARFYD

-678 PNGNNEFLF
+678 PNGNNEFLL
-687 RNGKLANKGELEA
+687 RNGRLSGKSELEG
-700 INKRIV
+700 INRRIL
-706 ELGKKLNKLV
+706 ELGRKLNKPV

-729 EVYRRII
+729 EIYRRII

-742 SDADEQAPLY
+742 SDADDQAPLY

-761 EFKYLGKEIAHSVV
+761 EFKYLGKDTAYEVV
-775 IENPNKI
+775 ITNPNKI
-782 LEQIDD
+782 YEQIED

-793 EQTYPPKIEGAEDQ
+793 EDTFPPKIEGAEEQ
-807 IREMTMTKVHS
+807 IKEMTMKKVHS
-818 VYGEVLPEV
+818 LYGDTLHEVI
-827 VVKRLDKEL
+827 VKRLEKEL

-841 NGYAVLYLIAQ
+841 HGYAVLYLIAQ
-852 KLVAKSLKDGYL
+852 KLVAKSNSDGYL

-891 YLCPNCKHSHFFLDG
+891 YLCTSCKYVHFFTDG

-911 ADLTDMDCPKCG
+911 ADLEDKNCPECG
-923 TVLRKEG
+923 SVLKKEG

-970 KGYVSRAGTI
+970 KGYVFRAGTI
-980 GTIADKTAYGYIIK
+980 GTIAEKTAYGYIKK
-994 YYEAKGIKV
+994 YYEERGIKV
-1003 NSAEMNRLIQGC
+1003 NNAEMNRLVQGC

-1033 NYTDI
+1033 NYTEI
-1038 YNFTPIQRPADD
+1038 FNFTPIQRPADD
-1050 TGSSIITTHF
+1050 TTSSIITTHF

-1090 GFGVNNIPLDD
+1090 GFNVNNIPLDD
-1101 PKTMS
+1101 KKTMS
-1106 LFTTTEALNANL
+1106 LFTSADALQINL
-1118 DEIDCKV
+1118 EEIDCTV

-1167 NNAQDLIKSGTTN
+1167 NNAQDIIKSGTAT
-1180 LKGVISTR
+1180 LKEVIATR
-1188 DDIMLFLLHKGVK
+1188 DDIMLYLLYKGVA
-1201 PKTSFKIA
+1201 PKTAFKTA
-1209 EDVRKGKGLTAEY
+1209 ENVRKGKGLTPEY
-1222 EEAMREQ
+1222 EEAMRTQ
-1229 SIPDWYIQSCKTV
+1229 GVPDWYIQSCKTV

-1256 MSFRIAYYKINYPE
+1256 MSFRIAYYKVYYPA

-1282 DFDADML
+1282 DFDADL
-1289 TRGIDVVK
+1289 IVKGKDAVK

-1317 MTLLE
+1317 MTVLE
-1322 SVYEMYSRGIK
+1322 VAYEMYLRGIK

-1339 YKSDASKFIVT
+1339 YRSAADKFLVT
-1350 ENGILPPLGSLQ
+1350 EEGILPPLGSLQ
-1362 GVGTNAAQNIVNT
+1362 GLGASAAQNIVNT
-1375 RQDSNYISMDDL
+1375 RQESSFISMDDL

-1401 KNHGCLSGI
+1401 KNHGCLEGL

-1417 LFSAGGGLEV
+1417 LFSVV